1 MVSREYLENSA
12 AEVGRLD
19 RDELVRRI
27 QTFKGRFKLDF
38 TNDYLN
44 KLPVDRLRHLY
55 FAALINAGPDY
66 KESRE

>member
-1 MVSREYLENSA
+1 MTSREHFENSA

-38 TNDYLN
+38 TDDYLN

-55 FAALINAGPDY
+55 FAALINSGKDY
-66 KESRE
+66 KPR